1 MEHKNMK
8 WLDDLDLSI
17 EKMIDSV
24 SINNDECLPLSY
36 ENLYWV
42 IPYTDGMIDDFLN
55 ICDRKES
62 ETTTRGINNDE
73 MTHTL
78 DDLFPEHLSANC
90 IFFNHDQR
98 LSEDINV
105 HEVKIDQSHS
115 CESSQ
120 DDPSMIND
128 SSVQS
133 DDLTQSESNDITI
146 THRPL
151 HDLIVTTIH
160 DTFDEMFLD
169 MMKDAMKITHEKEM
183 GMTHLPKAL
192 KDLLG
197 ENLMNQIVVL
207 VDYENLSNRLIED
220 LEITVKKIMKDNK
233 DIRIRMLK
241 FAGHKHS
248 RADKAD
254 VVVMSSLKDAV
265 DHYISYCVGLLE
277 MKPQRPFQIFVITND
292 HFADFLEKYSNIVKH
307 KKTSR
312 DLSTTILSYWK

>member
-1 MEHKNMK
+1 
-8 WLDDLDLSI
+8 
-17 EKMIDSV
+17 MIDSV

-42 IPYTDGMIDDFLN
+42 LPYTDTQMGWLM
-55 ICDRKES
+55 
-62 ETTTRGINNDE
+62 
-73 MTHTL
+73 
-78 DDLFPEHLSANC
+78 
-90 IFFNHDQR
+90 IFFNHDQRLSERIYQR

-105 HEVKIDQSHS
+105 HEVKIDQSQS
-115 CESSQ
+115 CESSSSQ
-120 DDPSMIND
+120 DDPSIIND

-169 MMKDAMKITHEKEM
+169 MMKDAMKITHEKQKEM
-183 GMTHLPKAL
+183 VHLPKAL
-192 KDLLG
+192 KDLLA
-197 ENLMNQIVVL
+197 ENLTNQIVVL
-207 VDYENLSNRLIED
+207 VDYENLSNKLIED
-220 LEITVKKIMKDNK
+220 LEIIVKKIMKGNK

-241 FAGHKHS
+241 FAGHKNG
-248 RADKAD
+248 RVEKAD

-277 MKPQRPFQIFVITND
+277 MKPQKPFRVFVITND
-292 HFADFLEKYSNIVKH
+292 HFADSLEKYSRIVTH
-307 KKTSR
+307 KKTAR
-312 DLSTTILSYWK
+312 DLSATILSYWK